1 MNKLSKTIA
10 GIFVLLATAFT
21 AAFGQS
27 SGLPSGVTPL
37 VHLKANDVLTYEWEG
52 GPYAAIWK
60 DNISGHPFRSSGY
73 GIDSASPGGIPE
85 MKDRDN
91 YSFRRLKYSDS
102 YTGFTSNNYRVTT
115 PLPLPLTKG
124 ISIFVVMGEDYYR
137 FSLSCS
143 ERNNYSIASNSGN
156 EGISFPY
163 GSSGSVYE
171 YNNYTQY
178 PLVRKMASNGR
189 VLISASMENYSYNT
203 GYPGSMGFSADKA
216 DIYEI
221 FVFDHLTEFQRIQ
234 VEEYLLNK
242 YNIERSDIPKTGM
255 TLWMKGNNG
264 VTTNTSGNV
273 TNIKDHSPL
282 NNTFSGNK
290 LTAGNNTVYWDGWN
304 SYGWFNSS
312 SLLINGYAAEFF
324 AVVYSKDN
332 QYFDRPMFTFS
343 GASFYQST
351 LSCYSSGGTT
361 IKENFGLP
369 AGQSV
374 QMADTAAIPLENNF
388 QLYNVSV
395 GDTVWQAYL
404 NRTLLRNMSV
414 PSTSMNVNRFGFGTV
429 GTGSSYSSKGGI
441 SEVIVY
447 NRKLSNTEREIV
459 RNYLMAKY
467 GLN

>member
-1 MNKLSKTIA
+1 MNRLSKTIA

-27 SGLPSGVTPL
+27 SGLPSGIPQPKLHLTPDSVTSTYIPQYGKFLWNDISGKGSHALYRSPIGPNYDEKGYKYVTGEASSMSRDAVYYPDVFLVVKSGASFDFSLAGLNIRQDSYNSLSISGGWLNTPL
-37 VHLKANDVLTYEWEG
+37 SGLYHYAYTEYGQASLFENGILKHAFTDT
-52 GPYAAIWK
+52 PYYK
-60 DNISGHPFRSSGY
+60 DMY
-73 GIDSASPGGIPE
+73 LQ
-85 MKDRDN
+85 M
-91 YSFRRLKYSDS
+91 
-102 YTGFTSNNYRVTT
+102 
-115 PLPLPLTKG
+115 
-124 ISIFVVMGEDYYR
+124 
-137 FSLSCS
+137 
-143 ERNNYSIASNSGN
+143 
-156 EGISFPY
+156 
-163 GSSGSVYE
+163 SGS
-171 YNNYTQY
+171 TS
-178 PLVRKMASNGR
+178 K
-189 VLISASMENYSYNT
+189 
-203 GYPGSMGFSADKA
+203 
-216 DIYEI
+216 IYEI
-221 FVFDHLTEFQRIQ
+221 LVFQNLTDSDRKKITS
-234 VEEYLLNK
+234 YLMSK
-242 YNIERSDIPKTGM
+242 YDLSPPIPTNGM

-290 LTAGNNTVYWDGWN
+290 LTAGNNAVYWDGWD

-343 GASFYQST
+343 GTSFYQST

-361 IKENFGLP
+361 IKETFGLP
-369 AGQSV
+369 SGQSV

-414 PSTSMNVNRFGFGTV
+414 PYTSMNVNRFGFGTV

-441 SEVIVY
+441 SELIVY
-447 NRKLSNTEREIV
+447 NRKLSNTEREMV